1 MLQTVVNGL
10 NKYLRKGNSLH
21 ICHCIYALL
30 IYTSRPRFTSSN
42 TVLICSHLF
51 WSSTYAKALKNV
63 KFTNEPEKKKNIC
76 SLICRDCE
84 QDCTFLSDYNLEQ
97 KVCSIATTWSYQSD
111 IRVPASRYVSDLWSP
126 FGSHTFFPG
135 FASSRPTITHFP
147 TSEWLNV
154 TTLCAP
160 LTSQRTHTCINTHS
174 TWILVFFILH
184 WNAFYKRLIQVT
196 LTINYKNFHN
206 DSALTKYYS

>member
-42 TVLICSHLF
+42 TLLICSHLF
-51 WSSTYAKALKNV
+51 WSSTYAKALKMWNSQMNQ
-63 KFTNEPEKKKNIC
+63 KRKKKLLLDLQRLRTRLYISQWLQSRTESVQYCN
-76 SLICRDCE
+76 
-84 QDCTFLSDYNLEQ
+84 
-97 KVCSIATTWSYQSD
+97 SIATTWSYQSD

-160 LTSQRTHTCINTHS
+160 LTSQRTHTCINTHVDIS
-174 TWILVFFILH
+174 FFI
-184 WNAFYKRLIQVT
+184 
-196 LTINYKNFHN
+196 
-206 DSALTKYYS
+206 YYIEMHVIKG

>member
-63 KFTNEPEKKKNIC
+63 KFTNEPEKKKKHLLLDLQGLRTRLYISQWLQSRTESVQYCN
-76 SLICRDCE
+76 
-84 QDCTFLSDYNLEQ
+84 
-97 KVCSIATTWSYQSD
+97 SIATTWSYQSD

-174 TWILVFFILH
+174 TWILGFFYTTLKCIL
-184 WNAFYKRLIQVT
+184 
-196 LTINYKNFHN
+196 
-206 DSALTKYYS
+206 

>member
-1 MLQTVVNGL
+1 MLQTVVNRL

-21 ICHCIYALL
+21 ISHCIYALL

-97 KVCSIATTWSYQSD
+97 KVCSIATVLQPHDPISQISECQRADMSVICDPPLGVTLFSLGLPPQDPQLLIFQHQSD
-111 IRVPASRYVSDLWSP
+111 WMSQHCVHLSLHNA
-126 FGSHTFFPG
+126 HTH
-135 FASSRPTITHFP
+135 A
-147 TSEWLNV
+147 
-154 TTLCAP
+154 
-160 LTSQRTHTCINTHS
+160 
-174 TWILVFFILH
+174 
-184 WNAFYKRLIQVT
+184 
-196 LTINYKNFHN
+196 
-206 DSALTKYYS
+206 

>member
-97 KVCSIATTWSYQSD
+97 KVCSIATVLQQYCNHMILSVRYQSASEQICQWSVIPLWESHFFPWVCLLKTHNYSFSN
-111 IRVPASRYVSDLWSP
+111 IRVIECHNTVCT
-126 FGSHTFFPG
+126 SHFT
-135 FASSRPTITHFP
+135 
-147 TSEWLNV
+147 
-154 TTLCAP
+154 
-160 LTSQRTHTCINTHS
+160 THTHMHKHTQHVDIS
-174 TWILVFFILH
+174 FFL
-184 WNAFYKRLIQVT
+184 
-196 LTINYKNFHN
+196 
-206 DSALTKYYS
+206 YYIEMHFIKG

>member
-1 MLQTVVNGL
+1 M
-10 NKYLRKGNSLH
+10 H

-97 KVCSIATTWSYQSD
+97 KVCSIATVLQPHDPISQISECQRADMSVVCLLKTHNYSFSN
-111 IRVPASRYVSDLWSP
+111 IRVIECHNTVCT
-126 FGSHTFFPG
+126 SHFTTHTHMHKHTQHVDISFFY
-135 FASSRPTITHFP
+135 
-147 TSEWLNV
+147 
-154 TTLCAP
+154 TTLK
-160 LTSQRTHTCINTHS
+160 CI
-174 TWILVFFILH
+174 L
-184 WNAFYKRLIQVT
+184 
-196 LTINYKNFHN
+196 
-206 DSALTKYYS
+206 

>member
-1 MLQTVVNGL
+1 MQKLSKCEIHKWT
-10 NKYLRKGNSLH
+10 RK
-21 ICHCIYALL
+21 
-30 IYTSRPRFTSSN
+30 
-42 TVLICSHLF
+42 
-51 WSSTYAKALKNV
+51 
-63 KFTNEPEKKKNIC
+63 EKKH
-76 SLICRDCE
+76 LILDLQRLRTRLYISQWLQSRTESVQYC
-84 QDCTFLSDYNLEQ
+84 N
-97 KVCSIATTWSYQSD
+97 SIATTWSYQSD

-184 WNAFYKRLIQVT
+184 WNACYKRLIQVT
-196 LTINYKNFHN
+196 LTINYKNVHN
-206 DSALTKYYS
+206 DSALTKYYSQIIHLRLRCSALMLSYKSKLLIGKTLL

>member
-42 TVLICSHLF
+42 TLLICSHLF
-51 WSSTYAKALKNV
+51 WSSTYAKALKMWNSQMNQ
-63 KFTNEPEKKKNIC
+63 KRKKK
-76 SLICRDCE
+76 LLLDLQR
-84 QDCTFLSDYNLEQ
+84 DCTFLSDYNLEQ

-160 LTSQRTHTCINTHS
+160 LTSQRTHTHKHTRG
-174 TWILVFFILH
+174 
-184 WNAFYKRLIQVT
+184 Y
-196 LTINYKNFHN
+196 
-206 DSALTKYYS
+206 